1 EDILIGGAGNDAI
14 DGGAGDDLIFGDA
27 VQLKRRDVD
36 PYHAGDITNPRFQAL
51 SGGQIYS
58 TANANAGQAMN
69 DGTAQ
74 NYRDGNGTYAPDW
87 AEYVIN
93 TLYQSTDTA
102 IVPTLSYGN
111 DYIAGGPGDDMIF
124 GEAGNDVIQGDGS
137 IDIKPT
143 GTLPNSCGGT
153 VGFDGWNF
161 KNLVGACREAPTA
174 GGAAG
179 PAVPTGTLDVNAS
192 VDDYGSTLTDTGR
205 AGADGSDYIEG
216 GDGSDVL
223 FGNQGQDDI
232 VGGNSDMFSLD
243 TKAKRQDAPNLVFG
257 GSGTDYA
264 RNDNGDLSAN
274 GHAHDSDAIVANN
287 GDIVRVVGVN
297 GLPQTG

>member
-1 EDILIGGAGNDAI
+1 VSDQVLDPRWVYSFVPDLAVGGDDTLYGNGGEDILIGGAGNDAI

-36 PYHAGDITNPRFQAL
+36 PYHVDDITNPRFQAL

-58 TANANAGQAMN
+58 TANANVGQAMN

-153 VGFDGWNF
+153 GGAISRNNCGTGGDIASTAATFNPTT
-161 KNLVGACREAPTA
+161 GACDP
-174 GGAAG
+174 AA
-179 PAVPTGTLDVNAS
+179 T
-192 VDDYGSTLTDTGR
+192 
-205 AGADGSDYIEG
+205 
-216 GDGSDVL
+216 
-223 FGNQGQDDI
+223 
-232 VGGNSDMFSLD
+232 
-243 TKAKRQDAPNLVFG
+243 
-257 GSGTDYA
+257 
-264 RNDNGDLSAN
+264 

-297 GLPQTG
+297 HADGGRFQTFNYDNYSPDERIVP